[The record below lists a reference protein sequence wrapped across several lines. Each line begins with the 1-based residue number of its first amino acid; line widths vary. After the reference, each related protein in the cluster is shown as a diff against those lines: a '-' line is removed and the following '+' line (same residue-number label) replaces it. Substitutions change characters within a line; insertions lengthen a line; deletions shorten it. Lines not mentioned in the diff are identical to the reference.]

1 MESARE
7 QPAGNWDIHELIEE
21 GKRQVLPA
29 WQRLYEIET
38 VNQRRVIEAFQRC
51 GARSFHLQSGTGYG
65 YDDPG
70 REITEEIFAE
80 VFQGEA
86 AIVRPQ
92 LASGTHA
99 LWVCLDALLRR
110 DDHLLA
116 VSGPPYDTLRHAIV
130 GSSPHSLR
138 SKGVAYSE
146 APLAADGRLDFDA
159 LERALTPR
167 TRILFL
173 QRSKGY
179 TWRRGLGEA
188 DVKALAAWRDAHAP
202 GAIIMVDNCYGEFVE
217 ASEPCSQG
225 ADLIAGS
232 LIKNPGGTLAP
243 AGGYIVG
250 RRELIEIIAERV
262 TAPGL
267 GRHVGPT
274 LGTARHVLQGLFLA
288 PHLVS
293 EALAGLL
300 LASYAIEALGYP
312 VSPRYSEPP
321 CDSVLAVQLGEPE
334 LLVAFC
340 REVQAASPVDAD
352 ARPEPGPLP
361 GYEHKVVMAAGT
373 FIQGS
378 SSEFSADGPLRPP
391 YAAFVQ
397 GGISRVQ
404 ISLAL
409 PRMLRLLDANRRPG
423 SARADGPHAGAK

>member
-1 MESARE
+1 MYKKVERRE
-7 QPAGNWDIHELIEE
+7 IVQDMAALIEE
-21 GKRQVLPA
+21 GRAQVASA

-38 VNQRRVIEAFQRC
+38 TNQRRVIEAFQRC
-51 GARSFHLQSGTGYG
+51 GARSYHLQSGTGYG
-65 YDDPG
+65 YDDPA
-70 REITEEIFAE
+70 REITEAVFAA

-99 LWVCLDALLRR
+99 LWVCLDALLKPG
-110 DDHLLA
+110 DHLLA
-116 VSGPPYDTLRHAIV
+116 VSGSPYDTLRNAIV

-146 APLAADGRLDFDA
+146 APLTADGKLDFDA
-159 LERALTPR
+159 LTEALTPR
-167 TRILFL
+167 TRVLFL

-179 TWRRGLGEA
+179 MWRRGLGA
-188 DVKALAAWRDAHAP
+188 DDVRALVAWRDRHAP
-202 GAIIMVDNCYGEFVE
+202 GCVIMVDNCYGEFVE
-217 ASEPCSQG
+217 DCEPCAAG
-225 ADLIAGS
+225 ADLVAGS

-250 RRELIEIIAERV
+250 KRELIELIAERV

-267 GRHVGPT
+267 GLHVGPT
-274 LGTARHVLQGLFLA
+274 LGTARYVLQGLFLA
-288 PHLVS
+288 PHLVA

-300 LASYAIEALGYP
+300 LASYAIEALGYE
-312 VSPRYSEPP
+312 VTPRYVEPP
-321 CDSVLAVQLGEPE
+321 CDSVLAVRLGDPQ

-340 REVQAASPVDAD
+340 RAVQAASPIDAD
-352 ARPEPGPLP
+352 VHPEPGPLP

-373 FIQGS
+373 FVQGA
-378 SSEFSADGPLRPP
+378 SSELTADGPLRPP
-391 YAAFVQ
+391 YAAFLQ

-409 PRMLRLLDANRRPG
+409 PRLVGVLA
-423 SARADGPHAGAK
+423 AHASPKR